1 MDRPPLGERLAEVE
15 NKTRRIISS
24 GGSAYENG
32 WYLLSELESEYTD
45 AIIMIHKGYN
55 NSTSNGYI
63 IGYSYQHNQ
72 VDSDKDGT
80 FNIINKSGT
89 GAFKDIAIVD
99 YKGIKCFAVR
109 FNRGNTDPEMFS
121 FTIYGNSVSNK
132 LKERFEFIGANPEDF
147 TIMRRKTLSS

>member
-1 MDRPPLGERLAEVE
+1 MALVE
-15 NKTRRIISS
+15 NKTKRIISS

-32 WYLLSELESEYTD
+32 WYLLSELEPEYTD

-109 FNRGNTDPEMFS
+109 FNRGNIDPEMFS